1 MMRVARVGEDSQSIG
16 KDQKEL
22 GGARTG
28 DRRRGGSVVVVVVV
42 ARYKP
47 IRRNRYIGY
56 LKKPM
61 SSTLFIVRVRRSPK

>member
-1 MMRVARVGEDSQSIG
+1 MRVAGLVRTLNQSEKIRKSWEG
-16 KDQKEL
+16 HA
-22 GGARTG
+22 GARTG

-42 ARYKP
+42 ARYEP

-61 SSTLFIVRVRRSPK
+61 SSRYFV